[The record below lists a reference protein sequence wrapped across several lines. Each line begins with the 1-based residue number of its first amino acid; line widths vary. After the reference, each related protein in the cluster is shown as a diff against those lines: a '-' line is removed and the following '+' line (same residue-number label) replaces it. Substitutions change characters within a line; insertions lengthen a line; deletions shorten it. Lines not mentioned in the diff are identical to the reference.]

1 MLNEIF
7 DTIFNMSITGGY
19 IIIAII
25 FARLII
31 RKAPKKFSY
40 LLWSVAAFRLAVPV
54 SFQSVF
60 NLFSLN
66 PFNNTTV
73 QTTENG
79 TLEYIPPAANE
90 LPVLNNSNVISS
102 TIQNN
107 NAPAEIS
114 ILDRFEAVF
123 PKIWLA
129 VMLAI
134 ILYGVISYITLK
146 IKMRNAIL
154 KEKNIYES
162 EKVSSPFIL
171 GFISPKIYIP
181 FGIDN
186 NTYTYIIAH
195 ENCHLKRYDYYIK
208 MFAFILLAVH
218 WFNPLCW
225 VAFALVTADMEMSCD
240 EKVLNENDN
249 IRKEYSTAILSF
261 AVDKK
266 FSSTTPLCFSE
277 NSVKA
282 RIKNVL
288 KFRKPRLAISIITG
302 ILCLTIIIGCALNPP
317 KETFDEIEPAT
328 ESEVVSDNNNLD
340 SLITESILNNEKQ
353 NHIINNSYL
362 GENHHIF
369 GTADGDLDGN
379 NSENYITV
387 YAYAKI
393 VNLTEKNDILTKL
406 SEGAHPCAIVFQKDK
421 NGYIFD
427 TYWTPREDIEY
438 FQNDINSTFPEDI
451 LTAYNEF
458 MSDFQTYNN
467 TISSMKQKAYAQV
480 MEKYNLNIS
489 LYTDAAFKSFDT
501 PGFSSNPG
509 DYLDKSSDAYTFLM
523 DNKDYTIRY
532 IYSRFLEGGQYDIYG
547 QFYRIVMDDIT
558 GEVLKIAVY
567 SGQEYFNEFLK
578 YNQYLLKENGEEFMK
593 ANYPYGYMLIEMMNN
608 NGNTMQIQIIAT
620 QMRAAKSN
628 DFKSDDSIT
637 EMIST
642 ITNSE
647 YIDKFGNG
655 INIYKFRYNEYITF
669 YVSFDNTN
677 DYMMIGVTYYLND
690 WEYAYQNF
698 SNPFENLEITTQST
712 DNKSDESENIA
723 VITPREAM
731 KQASNEVKKQKYS
744 EYFYRLRDND
754 ILPSLSYRPIINDY
768 DFVYND
774 NTEYVYTV
782 GLSINEDDDTYNSC
796 AVMIDAESGEIIA
809 VKFFNSYDMV

>member
-40 LLWSVAAFRLAVPV
+40 LLWSVVAFRLTVPV

-60 NLFSLN
+60 SLFSLTS
-66 PFNNTTV
+66 FDDSAV
-73 QTTENG
+73 RTTEND
-79 TLEYIPPAANE
+79 TLAYITPEINA
-90 LPVLNNSNVISS
+90 PVFNNPNAIES
-102 TIQNN
+102 TIQSSE
-107 NAPAEIS
+107 AAAEIS
-114 ILDRFEAVF
+114 ITDRLETIF

>member
-7 DTIFNMSITGGY
+7 DTVLTMSITGAY
-19 IIIAII
+19 IIIAVML
-25 FARLII
+25 ARLII

-79 TLEYIPPAANE
+79 TLEYIPPTANE

-107 NAPAEIS
+107 NAAAEIS

-162 EKVSSPFIL
+162 EKVSSPFII

-288 KFRKPRLAISIITG
+288 KFKKPKLAISIITG
-302 ILCLTIIIGCALNPP
+302 VLCLAIIIGCALNPP
-317 KETFDEIEPAT
+317 KEE
-328 ESEVVSDNNNLD
+328 
-340 SLITESILNNEKQ
+340 ITENE
-353 NHIINNSYL
+353 S
-362 GENHHIF
+362 
-369 GTADGDLDGN
+369 T
-379 NSENYITV
+379 SENT
-387 YAYAKI
+387 AYSP
-393 VNLTEKNDILTKL
+393 TEND
-406 SEGAHPCAIVFQKDK
+406 
-421 NGYIFD
+421 
-427 TYWTPREDIEY
+427 
-438 FQNDINSTFPEDI
+438 DINLQIE
-451 LTAYNEF
+451 
-458 MSDFQTYNN
+458 Q
-467 TISSMKQKAYAQV
+467 
-480 MEKYNLNIS
+480 
-489 LYTDAAFKSFDT
+489 AFKSFDT
-501 PGFSSNPG
+501 SGLSSNPG
-509 DYLDKSSDAYTFLM
+509 DYIDKSSDAYTFLM

-547 QFYRIVMDDIT
+547 HFYRIVMDDIT

-593 ANYPYGYMLIEMMNN
+593 TNYPYGYMLIEMMNN
-608 NGNTMQIQIIAT
+608 NGNTVQIQMIAT
-620 QMRAAKSN
+620 QIRAVKTN
-628 DFKSDDSIT
+628 DFKSDDSIAET
-637 EMIST
+637 IST

-669 YVSFDNTN
+669 YVSFDNAS
-677 DYMMIGVTYYLND
+677 YYRPIGVTYYLND

-698 SNPFENLEITTQST
+698 SNPFESLKITTQST
-712 DNKSDESENIA
+712 DNKSDKSENVS
-723 VITPREAM
+723 VITPQEAL
-731 KQASNEVKKQKYS
+731 KRASIEVKKQEYS

-754 ILPSLSYRPIINDY
+754 ILPTLSYRPIITDY

-796 AVMIDAESGEIIA
+796 AIMIDAESGEIIA

>member
-7 DTIFNMSITGGY
+7 DTVLTMSITGAY
-19 IIIAII
+19 IIIAVML
-25 FARLII
+25 ARLII

-79 TLEYIPPAANE
+79 TLEYIPPTANE

-107 NAPAEIS
+107 NAAAEIS

-288 KFRKPRLAISIITG
+288 KFKKPKLAISIITG
-302 ILCLTIIIGCALNPP
+302 VLCLAIIIGCALNPP
-317 KETFDEIEPAT
+317 KEE
-328 ESEVVSDNNNLD
+328 
-340 SLITESILNNEKQ
+340 ITENE
-353 NHIINNSYL
+353 S
-362 GENHHIF
+362 
-369 GTADGDLDGN
+369 T
-379 NSENYITV
+379 SENT
-387 YAYAKI
+387 AYSP
-393 VNLTEKNDILTKL
+393 TEND
-406 SEGAHPCAIVFQKDK
+406 
-421 NGYIFD
+421 
-427 TYWTPREDIEY
+427 
-438 FQNDINSTFPEDI
+438 DINLQIE
-451 LTAYNEF
+451 
-458 MSDFQTYNN
+458 Q
-467 TISSMKQKAYAQV
+467 
-480 MEKYNLNIS
+480 
-489 LYTDAAFKSFDT
+489 AFKSFDT
-501 PGFSSNPG
+501 SGLSSNPG
-509 DYLDKSSDAYTFLM
+509 DYIDKSSDAYTFLM
-523 DNKDYTIRY
+523 DNKDYTLRY

-547 QFYRIVMDDIT
+547 HFYRIVMDDIT

-593 ANYPYGYMLIEMMNN
+593 TNYPYGYMLIEMMNN
-608 NGNTMQIQIIAT
+608 NGNTVQIQMIAT
-620 QMRAAKSN
+620 QIRAVKTN
-628 DFKSDDSIT
+628 DFKSDDSIAET
-637 EMIST
+637 IST

-669 YVSFDNTN
+669 YVSFDNAS
-677 DYMMIGVTYYLND
+677 YYRPIGVTYYLND

-698 SNPFENLEITTQST
+698 SNPFESLKITTQST
-712 DNKSDESENIA
+712 DNKSDKSENVS
-723 VITPREAM
+723 VITPQEAL
-731 KQASNEVKKQKYS
+731 KRASIEVKKQEYS

-754 ILPSLSYRPIINDY
+754 ILPTLSYRPIITDY

-796 AVMIDAESGEIIA
+796 AIMIDAESGEIIA

>member
-7 DTIFNMSITGGY
+7 DTVLTMSITGAY
-19 IIIAII
+19 IIIAVML
-25 FARLII
+25 ARLII

-79 TLEYIPPAANE
+79 TLEYIPPTANE

-107 NAPAEIS
+107 NAAAEIS

-288 KFRKPRLAISIITG
+288 KFKKPKLAISIITG
-302 ILCLTIIIGCALNPP
+302 VLCLAIIIGCALNPP
-317 KETFDEIEPAT
+317 KEE
-328 ESEVVSDNNNLD
+328 
-340 SLITESILNNEKQ
+340 ITENE
-353 NHIINNSYL
+353 S
-362 GENHHIF
+362 
-369 GTADGDLDGN
+369 T
-379 NSENYITV
+379 SENT
-387 YAYAKI
+387 AYSP
-393 VNLTEKNDILTKL
+393 TEND
-406 SEGAHPCAIVFQKDK
+406 
-421 NGYIFD
+421 
-427 TYWTPREDIEY
+427 
-438 FQNDINSTFPEDI
+438 DINLQIE
-451 LTAYNEF
+451 
-458 MSDFQTYNN
+458 Q
-467 TISSMKQKAYAQV
+467 
-480 MEKYNLNIS
+480 
-489 LYTDAAFKSFDT
+489 AFKSFDT
-501 PGFSSNPG
+501 SGLSSNPG

-532 IYSRFLEGGQYDIYG
+532 IYSSFLEGGQYDIYG

-608 NGNTMQIQIIAT
+608 NGNTVQIQMIAT
-620 QMRAAKSN
+620 QIRAVKTN
-628 DFKSDDSIT
+628 DFKSDDSIAET
-637 EMIST
+637 IST

-669 YVSFDNTN
+669 YVSFDNAS
-677 DYMMIGVTYYLND
+677 YYRPIGVTYYLND

-698 SNPFENLEITTQST
+698 SNPFESLKITTQST
-712 DNKSDESENIA
+712 DNKSDKSENVS
-723 VITPREAM
+723 VITPQEAL
-731 KQASNEVKKQKYS
+731 KRASIEVKKQEYS

-754 ILPSLSYRPIINDY
+754 ILPTLSYRPIITDY

-796 AVMIDAESGEIIA
+796 AVMIDAESGNIIA
-809 VKFFNSYDMV
+809 VDFFNTYDMV

>member
-7 DTIFNMSITGGY
+7 DTVLTMSITGAY
-19 IIIAII
+19 IIIAVML
-25 FARLII
+25 ARLII

-79 TLEYIPPAANE
+79 TLEYIPPTANE

-107 NAPAEIS
+107 NAAAEIS

-288 KFRKPRLAISIITG
+288 KFKKPKLAISIITG
-302 ILCLTIIIGCALNPP
+302 VLCLAIIIGCALNPP
-317 KETFDEIEPAT
+317 KEE
-328 ESEVVSDNNNLD
+328 
-340 SLITESILNNEKQ
+340 ITENE
-353 NHIINNSYL
+353 S
-362 GENHHIF
+362 
-369 GTADGDLDGN
+369 T
-379 NSENYITV
+379 SENT
-387 YAYAKI
+387 AYSP
-393 VNLTEKNDILTKL
+393 TEND
-406 SEGAHPCAIVFQKDK
+406 
-421 NGYIFD
+421 
-427 TYWTPREDIEY
+427 
-438 FQNDINSTFPEDI
+438 DINLQIE
-451 LTAYNEF
+451 
-458 MSDFQTYNN
+458 Q
-467 TISSMKQKAYAQV
+467 
-480 MEKYNLNIS
+480 
-489 LYTDAAFKSFDT
+489 AFKSFDT
-501 PGFSSNPG
+501 SGLSSNPG
-509 DYLDKSSDAYTFLM
+509 DYIDKSSDAYTFLM

-547 QFYRIVMDDIT
+547 HFYRIVMDDIT

-593 ANYPYGYMLIEMMNN
+593 TNYPYGYMLIEMMNN
-608 NGNTMQIQIIAT
+608 NGNTVQIQMIAT
-620 QMRAAKSN
+620 QIRAVKTN
-628 DFKSDDSIT
+628 DFKSDDSIAET
-637 EMIST
+637 IST

-669 YVSFDNTN
+669 YVSFDNAS
-677 DYMMIGVTYYLND
+677 YYRPIGVTYYLND

-698 SNPFENLEITTQST
+698 SNPFESLKITTQST
-712 DNKSDESENIA
+712 DNKSDKSENVS
-723 VITPREAM
+723 VITPQEAL
-731 KQASNEVKKQKYS
+731 KRASIEVKSKNTVNIFIGFGITI
-744 EYFYRLRDND
+744 FYRPYLTDR
-754 ILPSLSYRPIINDY
+754 
-768 DFVYND
+768 
-774 NTEYVYTV
+774 
-782 GLSINEDDDTYNSC
+782 
-796 AVMIDAESGEIIA
+796 
-809 VKFFNSYDMV
+809 

>member
-7 DTIFNMSITGGY
+7 DTVLTMSITGAY
-19 IIIAII
+19 IIIAVML
-25 FARLII
+25 ARLII

-79 TLEYIPPAANE
+79 TLEYIPPTANE
-90 LPVLNNSNVISS
+90 LPVLNNSNIISS

-107 NAPAEIS
+107 NAAAEIS

-288 KFRKPRLAISIITG
+288 KFKKPKLAISIITG
-302 ILCLTIIIGCALNPP
+302 VLCLAIIIGCALNPP
-317 KETFDEIEPAT
+317 KEE
-328 ESEVVSDNNNLD
+328 
-340 SLITESILNNEKQ
+340 ITENE
-353 NHIINNSYL
+353 S
-362 GENHHIF
+362 
-369 GTADGDLDGN
+369 T
-379 NSENYITV
+379 SENT
-387 YAYAKI
+387 AYSP
-393 VNLTEKNDILTKL
+393 TEND
-406 SEGAHPCAIVFQKDK
+406 
-421 NGYIFD
+421 
-427 TYWTPREDIEY
+427 
-438 FQNDINSTFPEDI
+438 DINLQIE
-451 LTAYNEF
+451 
-458 MSDFQTYNN
+458 Q
-467 TISSMKQKAYAQV
+467 
-480 MEKYNLNIS
+480 
-489 LYTDAAFKSFDT
+489 AFKSFDT
-501 PGFSSNPG
+501 SGLSSNPG
-509 DYLDKSSDAYTFLM
+509 DYIDKSSDAYTFLM

-547 QFYRIVMDDIT
+547 HFYRIVMDDIT

-593 ANYPYGYMLIEMMNN
+593 TNYPYGYMLIEMMNN
-608 NGNTMQIQIIAT
+608 NGNTVQIQMIAT
-620 QMRAAKSN
+620 QIRAVKTN
-628 DFKSDDSIT
+628 DFKSDDSIAET
-637 EMIST
+637 IST

-669 YVSFDNTN
+669 YVSFDNAS
-677 DYMMIGVTYYLND
+677 YYRPIGVTYYLND

-698 SNPFENLEITTQST
+698 SNPFESLKITTQST
-712 DNKSDESENIA
+712 DNKSDKSENVS
-723 VITPREAM
+723 VITPQEAL
-731 KQASNEVKKQKYS
+731 KRASIEVKKQEYS

-754 ILPSLSYRPIINDY
+754 ILPTLSYRPIITDY

-796 AVMIDAESGEIIA
+796 AIMIDAESGEIIA

>member
-7 DTIFNMSITGGY
+7 DTVLTMSITGAY
-19 IIIAII
+19 IIIAVML
-25 FARLII
+25 ARLII

-79 TLEYIPPAANE
+79 TLEYIPPTANE

-107 NAPAEIS
+107 NAAAEIS

-288 KFRKPRLAISIITG
+288 KFKKPKLAISIITG
-302 ILCLTIIIGCALNPP
+302 VLCLAIIIGCALNPP
-317 KETFDEIEPAT
+317 KEE
-328 ESEVVSDNNNLD
+328 
-340 SLITESILNNEKQ
+340 ITENE
-353 NHIINNSYL
+353 S
-362 GENHHIF
+362 
-369 GTADGDLDGN
+369 T
-379 NSENYITV
+379 SENT
-387 YAYAKI
+387 AYSP
-393 VNLTEKNDILTKL
+393 TEND
-406 SEGAHPCAIVFQKDK
+406 
-421 NGYIFD
+421 
-427 TYWTPREDIEY
+427 
-438 FQNDINSTFPEDI
+438 DINLQIE
-451 LTAYNEF
+451 
-458 MSDFQTYNN
+458 Q
-467 TISSMKQKAYAQV
+467 
-480 MEKYNLNIS
+480 
-489 LYTDAAFKSFDT
+489 AFKSFDT
-501 PGFSSNPG
+501 SGLSSNPG
-509 DYLDKSSDAYTFLM
+509 DYIDKSSDAYTFLM

-547 QFYRIVMDDIT
+547 HFYRIVMDDIT

-593 ANYPYGYMLIEMMNN
+593 TNYPYGYMLIEMMNN
-608 NGNTMQIQIIAT
+608 NGNTVQIQMIAT
-620 QMRAAKSN
+620 QIRAVKTN
-628 DFKSDDSIT
+628 DFKSDDSIAET
-637 EMIST
+637 IST

-669 YVSFDNTN
+669 YVSFDNAS
-677 DYMMIGVTYYLND
+677 YYRPIGVTYYLND

-698 SNPFENLEITTQST
+698 SNPFESLKITTQST
-712 DNKSDESENIA
+712 DNKSDKSENVS
-723 VITPREAM
+723 VITPQEAL
-731 KQASNEVKKQKYS
+731 KRASIEVKKQEYS

-754 ILPSLSYRPIINDY
+754 ILPTLSYRPIITDY

-782 GLSINEDDDTYNSC
+782 GLSLIH
-796 AVMIDAESGEIIA
+796 I
-809 VKFFNSYDMV
+809 

>member
-40 LLWSVAAFRLAVPV
+40 LLWSVVAFRLTVPV

-60 NLFSLN
+60 SLFSLTS
-66 PFNNTTV
+66 FDDSAV
-73 QTTENG
+73 RTTEND
-79 TLEYIPPAANE
+79 TLAYITPEINA
-90 LPVLNNSNVISS
+90 PVFNNPNAIES
-102 TIQNN
+102 TIQSSE
-107 NAPAEIS
+107 AAAEIS
-114 ILDRFEAVF
+114 ITDRLETIF

-288 KFRKPRLAISIITG
+288 KFKKPKLAISIITG
-302 ILCLTIIIGCALNPP
+302 VLCLAIIIGCALNPP
-317 KETFDEIEPAT
+317 KEE
-328 ESEVVSDNNNLD
+328 
-340 SLITESILNNEKQ
+340 ITENE
-353 NHIINNSYL
+353 S
-362 GENHHIF
+362 
-369 GTADGDLDGN
+369 T
-379 NSENYITV
+379 SENT
-387 YAYAKI
+387 AYSP
-393 VNLTEKNDILTKL
+393 TEND
-406 SEGAHPCAIVFQKDK
+406 
-421 NGYIFD
+421 
-427 TYWTPREDIEY
+427 
-438 FQNDINSTFPEDI
+438 DINLQIE
-451 LTAYNEF
+451 
-458 MSDFQTYNN
+458 Q
-467 TISSMKQKAYAQV
+467 
-480 MEKYNLNIS
+480 
-489 LYTDAAFKSFDT
+489 AFKSFDT
-501 PGFSSNPG
+501 SGLSSNPG
-509 DYLDKSSDAYTFLM
+509 DYIDKSSDAYTFLM

-547 QFYRIVMDDIT
+547 HFYRIVMDDIT

-593 ANYPYGYMLIEMMNN
+593 TNYPYGYMLIEMMNN
-608 NGNTMQIQIIAT
+608 NGNTVQIQMIAT
-620 QMRAAKSN
+620 QIRAVKTN
-628 DFKSDDSIT
+628 DFKSDDSIAET
-637 EMIST
+637 IST

-669 YVSFDNTN
+669 YVSFDNAS
-677 DYMMIGVTYYLND
+677 YYRPIGVTYYLND

-698 SNPFENLEITTQST
+698 SNPFESLKITTQST
-712 DNKSDESENIA
+712 DNKSDKSENVS
-723 VITPREAM
+723 VITPQEAL
-731 KQASNEVKKQKYS
+731 KRASIEVKKQEYS

-754 ILPSLSYRPIINDY
+754 ILPTLSYRPIITDY

-796 AVMIDAESGEIIA
+796 AIMIDAESGEIIA